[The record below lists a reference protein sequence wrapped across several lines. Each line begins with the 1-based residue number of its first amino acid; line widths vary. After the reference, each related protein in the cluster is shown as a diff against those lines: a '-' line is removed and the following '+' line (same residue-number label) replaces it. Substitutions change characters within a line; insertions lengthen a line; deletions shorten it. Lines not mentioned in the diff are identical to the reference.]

1 MRDDVRDIQYRIGD
15 MLGDYAPES
24 FRRPST
30 SAEWIIGL
38 GSIAAAACISY
49 LAMRMADRRLDDVIR
64 SIVPGL
70 AMRNGQER
78 PMQRTEMR
86 TERGES
92 RDRSERPAVHGT
104 EGARMPDTSNRTSRP

>member
-1 MRDDVRDIQYRIGD
+1 MRDDVRDIRYRIGD
-15 MLGDYAPES
+15 MLGDYAPDS
-24 FRRPST
+24 FRRPSS

-38 GSIAAAACISY
+38 GSIAAAAGISY
-49 LAMRMADRRLDDVIR
+49 LAMRMADRRLDEVIR

-78 PMQRTEMR
+78 SMQRTEM
-86 TERGES
+86 RGES